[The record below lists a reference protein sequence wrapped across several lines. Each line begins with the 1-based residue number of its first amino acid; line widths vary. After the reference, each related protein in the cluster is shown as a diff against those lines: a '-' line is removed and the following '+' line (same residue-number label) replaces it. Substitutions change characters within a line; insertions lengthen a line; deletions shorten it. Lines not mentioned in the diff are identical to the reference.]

1 VIRRIAISILV
12 FVSLATAA
20 AWVAGLIARTYYLS
34 ADFENH
40 ALVLRINGGQA
51 EVAYFD
57 GSCFGK
63 HGSLPLLG
71 LPYVYRLFPPL
82 PQDIY
87 GYGPSGKSFYYW
99 KPRLSTIP
107 QLTAII
113 GFPLWAPVL
122 AFGAYPLIALI
133 LSPYWRRRYR
143 RERGLCLHCGY
154 DLTGNV
160 SNVCPECGT
169 QIEDRATSTE

>member
-1 VIRRIAISILV
+1 VIRRAAISILV
-12 FVSLATAA
+12 FLALATVA
-20 AWVAGLIARTYYLS
+20 AWLAGLATRTYYLS
-34 ADFENH
+34 ADFEKH
-40 ALVLRINGGQA
+40 SLVLRINGGQA
-51 EVAYFD
+51 EIAYFD

-63 HGSLPLLG
+63 LHPFPLG
-71 LPYVYRLFPPL
+71 LTYAYRLFPAL
-82 PQDIY
+82 PPDMF

-99 KPRLSTIP
+99 KPRLSTMP

-113 GFPLWAPVL
+113 GFPLWAPL
-122 AFGAYPLIALI
+122 LIFGTYPSIALI
-133 LSPYWRRRYR
+133 LSPHWRRRYR
-143 RERGLCLHCGY
+143 RERRLCLHCGY

>member
-1 VIRRIAISILV
+1 MIRRAAISILV
-12 FVSLATAA
+12 FLSLATAA

-40 ALVLRINGGQA
+40 ALVLRVNGGQA
-51 EVAYFD
+51 EIAYFNM
-57 GSCFGK
+57 SCFGR
-63 HGSLPLLG
+63 HGTMPWG
-71 LPYVYRLFPPL
+71 LPYAYRLFPPL
-82 PQDIY
+82 RPDMF

-99 KPRLSTIP
+99 KPRLSTMP

-113 GFPLWAPVL
+113 GFPLWAPL
-122 AFGAYPLIALI
+122 LIFGTYPLIALI
-133 LSPYWRRRYR
+133 FSPYWRRRLR

-160 SNVCPECGT
+160 TNVCPECGT
-169 QIEDRATSTE
+169 QIEDRATSTK